1 MKNGK
6 RIYLSIFWAVLG
18 TALIICGTTGIIK
31 NDIWT
36 DIGWG
41 WLACG
46 ALQLIRHMRYKNNAA
61 YREKY
66 DTETSDERNRYI
78 AAKAWGIAGYCFVLT
93 AGISALFFAAI
104 GQKSLAQ
111 LACGGVCL
119 IITIY
124 WISYFY
130 LRKKY

>member
-66 DTETSDERNRYI
+66 DT
-78 AAKAWGIAGYCFVLT
+78 
-93 AGISALFFAAI
+93 
-104 GQKSLAQ
+104 
-111 LACGGVCL
+111 
-119 IITIY
+119 
-124 WISYFY
+124 
-130 LRKKY
+130 